1 MNVLHFGT
9 LDVKSGGPAMSVYLT
24 LKGIRCLGIDAEII
38 QFQIAD
44 ESNLIGRDIPVHNAR
59 RPFEKMFGY
68 SPRLHSEI
76 LSLGDFDI
84 YHAQG
89 VWQYNTYAIVDIAR
103 RLGKPYVIT
112 PRGML
117 YPQDIAKSNS
127 WLKKLSL
134 RWRLIADLNGAACV
148 QVTCDDEMK
157 YCRELGVTAPIAVI
171 PNPVEIKDYTYRKK
185 DGIFRL
191 GYLGRLSKRK
201 NVESLIYAFA
211 EIGADAKDAE
221 LFIIGAGD
229 VRYENFL
236 KSEVRRLGLS
246 NVRFSGFLS
255 GEEKSEA
262 LASCSVIAMP
272 SEFENL
278 GNVVLEGLVR
288 RTPCIATKG
297 SPWQVLQTHGCG
309 WWVEYSQTQ
318 ITSAVK
324 EALNTPQ
331 EVLEEMGRRGR
342 ALVESRYSV
351 QNVASNMKLLYD
363 WILGNVAKPG
373 FVYG

>member
-1 MNVLHFGT
+1 M
-9 LDVKSGGPAMSVYLT
+9 
-24 LKGIRCLGIDAEII
+24 
-38 QFQIAD
+38 
-44 ESNLIGRDIPVHNAR
+44 
-59 RPFEKMFGY
+59 
-68 SPRLHSEI
+68 
-76 LSLGDFDI
+76 
-84 YHAQG
+84 
-89 VWQYNTYAIVDIAR
+89 
-103 RLGKPYVIT
+103 
-112 PRGML
+112 
-117 YPQDIAKSNS
+117 
-127 WLKKLSL
+127 
-134 RWRLIADLNGAACV
+134 
-148 QVTCDDEMK
+148 
-157 YCRELGVTAPIAVI
+157 
-171 PNPVEIKDYTYRKK
+171 
-185 DGIFRL
+185 
-191 GYLGRLSKRK
+191 
-201 NVESLIYAFA
+201 
-211 EIGADAKDAE
+211 
-221 LFIIGAGD
+221 
-229 VRYENFL
+229 
-236 KSEVRRLGLS
+236 
-246 NVRFSGFLS
+246 S